1 MTDKDLLDRAA
12 QAHRANQTASPLDR
26 IWDAVDKQ
34 ERFIDNVRID
44 SGEYDEHRDSFKN

>member
-26 IWDAVDKQ
+26 VWNAVDKQ
-34 ERFIDNVRID
+34 ERLVDNVRTK
-44 SGEYDEHRDSFKN
+44 SGEYDERTNRNS